1 MLQQGWAKRW
11 QFFDTSSVSTVRLT
25 WDAGW
30 IDYWIDNLRF
40 YRVRRNGVPD
50 AAASASQ

>member
-1 MLQQGWAKRW
+1 MFQQGWAKRW
-11 QFFDTSSVSTVRLT
+11 QFLDISSVSVVRLT

-40 YRVRRNGVPD
+40 YRVRRNGPPD
-50 AAASASQ
+50 AAAGASQ